1 MTNSDLRIQARK
13 PHIIGSRGLTEKHA
27 LFRCSA
33 FLICTFVILSFL
45 ALPRIV
51 WPQDDLAASGP
62 RLTAALDRDS
72 AEVGA
77 VVSLTLRYELPEG
90 ARLPEKRE
98 IGGLE
103 GLTVLEKRE
112 EPGRVI
118 VKLLVDRLGSW
129 ESKPLS
135 LAYVDKENQ
144 TQSLTADPVSLKALS
159 NLGDK
164 PEESRLRPIQ
174 GILPTEPLWL
184 KYLPWGS
191 GILALLLAAIA
202 IVSWRRRK
210 RALRAPIEFEE
221 APHTRARREIE
232 RLEAQGL
239 FEKGK
244 VKEFYFRFTEILKYY
259 LESIRGFP
267 AAEFTTEE
275 IARSVVDEQDRVL
288 LPLLREADLVKF
300 ADSIP
305 TRARKEEDIEVALAY
320 IRETSSALKDGQVVD
335 AGYEVRS

>member
-1 MTNSDLRIQARK
+1 MIGIRDLTK
-13 PHIIGSRGLTEKHA
+13 KHT

-33 FLICTFVILSFL
+33 FLIPAFIILSFL
-45 ALPRIV
+45 ALSRLV

-62 RLTAALDRDS
+62 RLTALLDRDS

-77 VVSLTLRYELPEG
+77 VVVLTLSYQLPEG
-90 ARLPEKRE
+90 ARLPEKPY

-103 GLTVLEKRE
+103 GLTVLEKTE
-112 EPGRVI
+112 EPGRVRSS
-118 VKLLVDRLGSW
+118 LLVDRLGSW
-129 ESKPLS
+129 ESQPFS

-144 TQSLTADPVSLKALS
+144 TQSLTADPVSLKVLS

-164 PEESRLRPIQ
+164 PEEARLRPIQ
-174 GILPTEPLWL
+174 GILPTEALWP

-191 GILALLLAAIA
+191 GILAFLLAAVAIA
-202 IVSWRRRK
+202 SWRRRK
-210 RALRAPIEFEE
+210 RALGAPIEFEE
-221 APHTRARREIE
+221 APHTRAQREIE
-232 RLEAQGL
+232 RLEAQEL

-275 IARSVVDEQDRVL
+275 ITRSIADEPDRVL
-288 LPLLREADLVKF
+288 LSLLREADLVK
-300 ADSIP
+300 
-305 TRARKEEDIEVALAY
+305 
-320 IRETSSALKDGQVVD
+320 
-335 AGYEVRS
+335 